1 MKFYLEDGG
10 YTEIL
15 FYKDDQG
22 STQPFPMKNTEI
34 VRSQGTE
41 ESKDK
46 LEKILMDGVTALRDR
61 VYIAFMG
68 PPILSYK
75 VRCYCGRARA
85 GEQALRLGYYAH
97 CSWTPYSTLICSA
110 IAGAIYWFGLRRG

>member
-1 MKFYLEDGG
+1 MKFYLKNGG
-10 YTEIL
+10 HTEVL

-22 STQPFPMKNTEI
+22 STHPFPLKNTEI
-34 VRSQGTE
+34 VWSQGTE

-68 PPILSYK
+68 PPIPPYK
-75 VRCYCGRARA
+75 IRCYCGHEINVGRDDK
-85 GEQALRLGYYAH
+85 GYY
-97 CSWTPYSTLICSA
+97 IE
-110 IAGAIYWFGLRRG
+110 GASEIIFEPGGKALAEERVSGS